1 MGRRPA
7 MSSEQSN
14 KAIGMFR
21 GGMGVRA
28 FGLHFGVSASTI
40 SRLRDRFEHTGSVK
54 DRPRSDR
61 HRKTTDVE
69 DRYIR
74 VTSRRNRFMSAPK
87 LADHLYATSHVRMTP
102 QTIQSRLHS
111 CGIYGRR
118 PYVGI
123 TLTRRHEHVRLNW
136 ARAHRRHSQRQWNY
150 VLLTDE
156 NYC

>member
-1 MGRRPA
+1 MGRRLA
-7 MSSEQSN
+7 MSTEQCN
-14 KAIGMFR
+14 QAIGIFR
-21 GGMGVRA
+21 DGMGVRA
-28 FGLHFGVSASTI
+28 IALHFGVSASTI

-54 DRPRSDR
+54 DSPRSGR
-61 HRKTTDVE
+61 PKKTTDVE

-74 VTSRRNRFMSAPK
+74 VTSHQNRFMSAPK

-118 PYVGI
+118 PYAGT

-136 ARAHRRHSQRQWNY
+136 ARAHRRRSQRQWN
-150 VLLTDE
+150 
-156 NYC
+156 

>member
-14 KAIGMFR
+14 QAIGMFR
-21 GGMGVRA
+21 DGMGVRA
-28 FGLHFGVSASTI
+28 IALHFGVSASKT
-40 SRLRDRFEHTGSVK
+40 SCLRDRFEHTGSVK
-54 DRPRSDR
+54 DRPRSGR
-61 HRKTTDVE
+61 PRKTTDFE

-87 LADHLYATSHVRMTP
+87 LADHIYATSHVRMTP
-102 QTIQSRLHS
+102 QTIQNRLHS

-118 PYVGI
+118 PYVGK

-136 ARAHRRHSQRQWNY
+136 ARVHRRRSQRQ
-150 VLLTDE
+150 
-156 NYC
+156 